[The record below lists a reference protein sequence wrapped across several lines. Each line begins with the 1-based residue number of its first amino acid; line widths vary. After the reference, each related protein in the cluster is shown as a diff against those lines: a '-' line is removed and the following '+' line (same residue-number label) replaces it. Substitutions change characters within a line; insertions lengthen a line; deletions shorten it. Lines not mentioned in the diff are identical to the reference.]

1 MFYDI
6 FKSFSLF
13 MVTSHLSL
21 LHLCS
26 VSQTLLGWWIGC
38 KKICNFYEWLFLH
51 ILILALR
58 RFENNST
65 FTWDQKSFLAVL
77 SIRSLSQ
84 PTKKY
89 CRWNG
94 STESFNTSQT
104 IHSHSHESHAAQWR
118 SWLATFLI
126 RFSATSAATFTKII
140 YTIKHMYIY
149 YAPT

>member
-1 MFYDI
+1 MTYL
-6 FKSFSLF
+6 KAVLF
-13 MVTSHLSL
+13 FLVTSHLSL
-21 LHLCS
+21 LYLCS

-38 KKICNFYEWLFLH
+38 KKICHFYEWLFLH

-58 RFENNST
+58 SVQNNST
-65 FTWDQKSFLAVL
+65 FTLDQKSFLAVI

-84 PTKKY
+84 PTKNS

-104 IHSHSHESHAAQWR
+104 IHSRSHESHAAQWR

-126 RFSATSAATFTKII
+126 RCSATSAATFTKII
-140 YTIKHMYIY
+140 YTIKHMYFY